1 LNGAG
6 AVSEQID
13 AGLALSTIHQ
23 TLNSQGS
30 ELFDTL
36 VRKLSEKLGFRGVFI
51 TRISDQT
58 IEVFNAWLD
67 GKKLDKFE
75 CGLIGTPCEQ
85 VLARTK
91 SLYFDNVCQYFPSAH
106 YLAHVAPYCY
116 MGTPI
121 ADCGG
126 SSGTLVVMADSAI
139 KDLVS
144 VQQTL
149 EIYAK
154 IITGEFMQR
163 SLLSKLE
170 ISPECAQKTFAQSL
184 DLLFFHD
191 IKGRLL
197 DVNASALAVFGYDHE
212 DVKRLD
218 SRDLTPDDDE
228 TRRINSEA
236 LKAVLSWGVHR
247 FETRCK
253 NKKGQVFN
261 CEVTASL
268 LNVAGQ
274 EIIQSR
280 VEDLSSFQREKDE
293 RLKLSRAAQASSS
306 GIMITD
312 INGQIEY
319 VNPKFT
325 ELTGYSRE
333 EVMGKTPRIFS
344 TGQAELGAYKTLWT
358 TILSGDEWR
367 GEFRNRKKNGDLY
380 WCRNSISGIK
390 DEHGQL
396 SHYLAIQDDVSREY
410 ELKER
415 LSYQAS
421 HDLLTGLCNRHE
433 FERRTEL
440 LLAKLHTEKTEH
452 AICFLDLDQ
461 FKVIN
466 DTCGHVAGDELLRQ
480 LGPLL
485 QSVVRRRDTLA
496 RVGGD
501 EFAVLMEY
509 CSLDN
514 AERLTKSLLEALQDY
529 RFTWGESTFRIG
541 ASIGLAEIT
550 EEVCDL
556 STVLKNA
563 DAACYMAKDSG
574 RNRVHVY
581 RSNDWEI
588 AQRQGEM
595 EWVSRIYRAMSENQF
610 CLYGQAIKNLD
621 SNSGRFSHYELLLRI
636 KDDNG
641 VLITPGAFMPAAERY
656 NLVVEIDRWVVTEA
670 IQMIEGCPTFMQ
682 DLEFIFINLSGQTL
696 SDESFLDF
704 LLVRLK
710 NTVFDGAKLC
720 FEITET
726 AAITNL
732 NVAQKFI
739 QALQKIG
746 CKFALDDFGSG
757 LSSFAYLKDL
767 AVDFLKIDGMF
778 IKEIANNEITHA
790 MVKSINDIGHVMGIQ
805 TIAEFVENETVEKA
819 VKELGINYA
828 QGHGIEK
835 PQPLRD
841 ILVKPITLG
850 AKTIE

>member
-1 LNGAG
+1 M
-6 AVSEQID
+6 SEHID
-13 AGLALSTIHQ
+13 AGLALSAIHQ
-23 TLNSQGS
+23 TLGGKGD

-36 VRKLSEKLGFRGVFI
+36 VRKLSEVLGLRGAFI
-51 TRISDQT
+51 TRISGQT
-58 IEVFNAWLD
+58 IEVFSAWLD
-67 GKKLDKFE
+67 GKRLDKFE

-85 VLARTK
+85 VLACTK
-91 SLYFDNVCQYFPSAH
+91 SLYFDNACQCFPSAP

-126 SSGTLVVMADSAI
+126 SPGTLVVMADSAI
-139 KDLVS
+139 KDVVS

-154 IITGEFMQR
+154 IIAGEFMQR

-170 ISPECAQKTFAQSL
+170 VSAESVRKNFAQSL
-184 DLLFFHD
+184 EPLLFHD
-191 IKGRLL
+191 IRGHLL
-197 DVNASALAVFGYDHE
+197 EVNDSALTVFGYSRE
-212 DVKRLD
+212 EIKRLD
-218 SRDLTPDDDE
+218 FRDLTPDDTK
-228 TRRINSEA
+228 TRHINSEA
-236 LKAVLSWGVHR
+236 LKAVLSWGAHQ

-261 CEVTASL
+261 CKVTTSL
-268 LNVAGQ
+268 LKVAGN

-280 VEDLSSFQREKDE
+280 VEDLSSFQRERGE
-293 RLKLSRAAQASSS
+293 LLKLSRAAQASSS
-306 GIMITD
+306 AIMITD
-312 INGQIEY
+312 VNGQIEY

-325 ELTGYSRE
+325 QLTGYSRE
-333 EVMGKTPRIFS
+333 EVMGKTPRILS
-344 TGQAELGAYKTLWT
+344 TGQAPLDTYKTLWA
-358 TILSGDEWR
+358 TILGGDEWR
-367 GEFRNRKKNGDLY
+367 GEFRNRKKNGDFY

-390 DEHGQL
+390 DERGQL

-415 LSYQAS
+415 LNYQAS
-421 HDLLTGLCNRHE
+421 HDLLTGLYNRHE
-433 FERRTEL
+433 FERRTEI
-440 LLAKLHTEKTEH
+440 LLAKLHAEKAEH

-485 QSVVRRRDTLA
+485 QSVVRQRDTLA

-514 AERLTKSLLEALQDY
+514 AERLTKSLLKALQDY
-529 RFTWGESTFRIG
+529 RFTWGESTFRVS

-556 STVLKNA
+556 SSLLKNA

-581 RSNDWEI
+581 CPNDWEL

-610 CLYGQAIKNLD
+610 CLYGQAIKHLD
-621 SNSGRFSHYELLLRI
+621 VSSEGGRHYELLLRI

-641 VLITPGAFMPAAERY
+641 VMIAPGAFLPAAERY
-656 NLVVEIDRWVVTEA
+656 NLIVELDRWVVTEA
-670 IQMIEGCPTFMQ
+670 VGLLACHPQFMAAV
-682 DLEFIFINLSGQTL
+682 DFIAINLSGQTL
-696 SDESFLDF
+696 SDESFLEF
-704 LLVRLK
+704 LLESLQSSGVCGDK
-710 NTVFDGAKLC
+710 IC

-726 AAITNL
+726 AAIANL
-732 NVAQKFI
+732 NIAKNFI
-739 QALQKIG
+739 QALKEMG

-757 LSSFAYLKDL
+757 LSSFAYLKNL
-767 AVDFLKIDGMF
+767 AVDYLKIDGMF
-778 IKEIANNEITHA
+778 IKEIASDEITHA
-790 MVKSINDIGHVMGIQ
+790 MVKSINEIGHVMGMQ
-805 TIAEFVENETVEKA
+805 TIAEFVENDVIEEIVR
-819 VKELGINYA
+819 ELGVDYA
-828 QGHGIEK
+828 QGYGIEK
-835 PQPLRD
+835 PQPLSD
-841 ILVKPITLG
+841 ILAKPITLG
-850 AKTIE
+850 GKTIE